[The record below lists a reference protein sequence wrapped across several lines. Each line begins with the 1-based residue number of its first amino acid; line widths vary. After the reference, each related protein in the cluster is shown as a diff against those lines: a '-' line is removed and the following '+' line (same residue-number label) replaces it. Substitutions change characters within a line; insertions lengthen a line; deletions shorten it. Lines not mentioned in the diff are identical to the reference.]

1 MWFFTLIVGPRPN
14 LRDRCRLGLDPE
26 LITKPRQSFRAI
38 CFYWSDGIE
47 YRFKI
52 IKGVVMWTQR
62 RSGQSH
68 QRGSQDHRKPF
79 ERDRTRVIHCPA
91 FRRLQRKTQILGTDE
106 GDFHRTRLTHS
117 LEVSSIGCSLAR
129 HFTLNHH
136 HEALTDLMP
145 DEDLMSVICLLHD
158 IGHPPFG
165 HGGEVALNY
174 MMREQGGF
182 EGNAQTL
189 RLLTKVET
197 SYGAFGLDLTRR
209 ALLGVLKYPVP
220 WSRVVATELP
230 VVKESFNRTIR
241 INDWLPP
248 KGYYNCEQS
257 EIDWLL
263 EPFKAHDRQR
273 FQSLLIQPQPMQHG
287 KAAFHTFDCS
297 IMDIADDI
305 AYGVH
310 DLEDAIHLRLINRAH
325 LDTPEFR
332 ELLAETALTDNQEKL
347 LDCLFDNA
355 LHLRKQAIGEMVNYF
370 ITSTEVKVTD
380 DAFENPLLRYNVSLL
395 PEAMALLGY
404 LMQCVYRYVIDSQEA
419 RTFEYGG
426 QTVVQRLFEAISSNP
441 GSLLDNKNRLLFLE
455 AEGESAALRVVCD
468 YIANMTDEYAYRM
481 HERLFGFNTRTI
493 FERL

>member
-1 MWFFTLIVGPRPN
+1 
-14 LRDRCRLGLDPE
+14 
-26 LITKPRQSFRAI
+26 
-38 CFYWSDGIE
+38 
-47 YRFKI
+47 
-52 IKGVVMWTQR
+52 MWTHR
-62 RSGQSH
+62 RSGQTH
-68 QRGSQDHRKPF
+68 QRGSQDHREPY

-117 LEVSSIGCSLAR
+117 LEVASIGCSIAR
-129 HFTLNHH
+129 HFMLNHQQN
-136 HEALTDLMP
+136 ALSGLLP

-189 RLLTKVET
+189 RLLTKVEM

-209 ALLGVLKYPVP
+209 ALLGILKYPVS
-220 WSRVVATELP
+220 WSRVVATTLP
-230 VVKESFNRTIR
+230 PVSESFNRTIR

-248 KGYYNCEQS
+248 KGYFDCEQP
-257 EIDWLL
+257 EMDWLL
-263 EPFKAHDRQR
+263 SPFSEFDRDL
-273 FQSLLIQPQPMQHG
+273 FQALATPPQANKHG
-287 KAAFHTFDCS
+287 KAAYHTFDCS

-310 DLEDAIHLRLINRAH
+310 DLEDAIHLRLINRMH
-325 LDTPEFR
+325 LDTPVFR
-332 ELLAETALTDNQEKL
+332 ELLGATALASNQEHL
-347 LDCLFDNA
+347 LDSLFDSA

-370 ITSTEVKVTD
+370 ITATEVKVTHE
-380 DAFENPLLRYNVSLL
+380 AFENRLLKYNVALL
-395 PEAMALLGY
+395 PEAMALLNY

-441 GSLLDNKNRLLFLE
+441 GSLLDNKNRALFSE
-455 AEGESAALRVVCD
+455 ATDDKAALRVVCD

>member
-1 MWFFTLIVGPRPN
+1 
-14 LRDRCRLGLDPE
+14 
-26 LITKPRQSFRAI
+26 
-38 CFYWSDGIE
+38 
-47 YRFKI
+47 
-52 IKGVVMWTQR
+52 MWTHR
-62 RSGQSH
+62 RSGQTH
-68 QRGSQDHRKPF
+68 QRGSQDYREPY

-117 LEVSSIGCSLAR
+117 LEVSSIGCSIAR
-129 HFTLNHH
+129 HFTFTHQSD
-136 HEALTDLMP
+136 ALKGLLP
-145 DEDLMSVICLLHD
+145 DEDLMNVICLLHD

-174 MMREQGGF
+174 MMRGHGGF

-197 SYGAFGLDLTRR
+197 SYGAYGLDLTRR
-209 ALLGVLKYPVP
+209 ALLGVLKYPTR
-220 WSRVVATELP
+220 WSRVVAPIQPLMN
-230 VVKESFNRTIR
+230 ESFHRTIR

-248 KGYYNCEQS
+248 KGYFDSEQP

-263 EPFKAHDRQR
+263 SPFSAADREL
-273 FQSLLIQPQPMQHG
+273 FQSLSVSPEGMKHG
-287 KAAFHTFDCS
+287 KSAFHGFDCS

-310 DLEDAIHLRLINRAH
+310 DLEDAIHLRLIQSMH
-325 LDTPEFR
+325 LDTVEFR
-332 ELLAETALTDNQEKL
+332 QLLSETKLNKNQDRL
-347 LDCLFDNA
+347 LNALFDPA
-355 LHLRKQAIGEMVNYF
+355 LHLRKQAIGELVNYF
-370 ITSTEVKVTD
+370 ITATEVRVKD
-380 DAFENPLLRYNVSLL
+380 ESFENQLLKYNVALV
-395 PEAMALLGY
+395 PEAMDLLSY

-441 GSLLDNKNRLLFLE
+441 GSLLDNKNRELFHHADNE
-455 AEGESAALRVVCD
+455 QDALRVVCD